1 MKAIQKWNF
10 ALVLGLLILAFACSQ
25 EPKQTQPVTSKTENG
40 STTAPPA
47 KDAEQRDNALVRVL
61 NTVPGSSAF
70 DIYADDKKV
79 FDSVS
84 FKTVTPYKEMSDH
97 RHSFRLRAAGQNNAQ
112 PLTEEGETLSGGK
125 HYTIVVMPDTNDK
138 VTLKVLNDNLV
149 PPPADKAEVRVI
161 QASPDAGEVDVVAKQ
176 GNKNLFSG
184 VNAGRDTNYTE
195 VDPMTST
202 IELRPKGKDNA
213 LATMPNAK
221 FEKGK
226 FYTLVVAGHAK
237 GTPKLQAIVI
247 EDHLGTGAT
256 AQTEQPSSQSAEDR
270 KMAKSTSKY

>member
-1 MKAIQKWNF
+1 MAIHSWKF
-10 ALVLGLLILAFACSQ
+10 ASVLGLVVLASACSQ

-79 FDSVS
+79 FDSVP
-84 FKTVTPYKEMSDH
+84 FKTVTPYKELSDQ
-97 RHSFRLRAAGQNNAQ
+97 RHSFRLRAAGQNSAQ
-112 PLTEEGETLSGGK
+112 PLKEEGETLSGGK

-237 GTPKLQAIVI
+237 GTPKLQAIMI
-247 EDHLGTGAT
+247 EDHLGTRAT
-256 AQTEQPSSQSAEDR
+256 AQTDQQSSQAAEDR
-270 KMAKSTSKY
+270 KMAKSASTY